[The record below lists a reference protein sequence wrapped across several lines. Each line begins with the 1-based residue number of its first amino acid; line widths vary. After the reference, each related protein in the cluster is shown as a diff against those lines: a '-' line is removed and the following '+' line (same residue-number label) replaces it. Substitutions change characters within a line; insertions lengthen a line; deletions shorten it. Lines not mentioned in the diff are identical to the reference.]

1 MLWQFAI
8 VLGGGSLLAVC
19 LWLAGKNGSKAA
31 QLQALKIELNKQAEE
46 QARAQKI
53 TNRVYALSDDDAR
66 RRLHDVA
73 NK

>member
-8 VLGGGSLLAVC
+8 VLGG
-19 LWLAGKNGSKAA
+19 
-31 QLQALKIELNKQAEE
+31 
-46 QARAQKI
+46 
-53 TNRVYALSDDDAR
+53 VYALSDDDAR